1 MVATNP
7 HRPAPPNPHRRDADA
22 VITLNTPEAHLV
34 RQWFDA
40 LQDLNPRYLS
50 GWDHVLAQR
59 LYQALGL
66 RVPESVSRKT
76 AVASPL
82 ISVQVDVQV
91 GTDIGDAAR
100 CMLAL
105 AEQINCRVCANFNS
119 ISFFADPGESLAV
132 VTDRAQ
138 CALSPKSSAG

>member
-7 HRPAPPNPHRRDADA
+7 DRPAPPNPYRREADA
-22 VITLNTPEAHLV
+22 VIALNTPEAHLV

-40 LQDLNPRYLS
+40 LQDLNPGYLS

-76 AVASPL
+76 AVASPVV
-82 ISVQVDVQV
+82 SVQANIQT
-91 GTDIGDAAR
+91 GADIGDAAR
-100 CMLAL
+100 CMVMLAN
-105 AEQINCRVCANFNS
+105 QIQCRVCAEFNS
-119 ISFFADPGESLAV
+119 VGLWADPGETV
-132 VTDRAQ
+132 MQVMDRAQ
-138 CALSPKSSAG
+138 CAPSPNAEVS